1 MSTPPTTDPLRDS
14 IAKHGADPNDVLGPE
29 FDIHTLRATC
39 SEQELQLR
47 HLNSVVDR
55 QEAQLDELLKL
66 VGLLGPQIRD
76 YFSRELD
83 EHATA
88 AENAIAAG
96 AAAGRPPNPALIERA
111 ATLRLWQSL
120 VVGKT
125 FTPNL
130 PNWARLRLATIA
142 EEIRHAPESPPAP
155 EGPRDTAG
163 PMATARARG

>member
-1 MSTPPTTDPLRDS
+1 MSTPPTTDPLRES
-14 IAKHGADPNDVLGPE
+14 IAKHGADPNEVLGPE
-29 FDIHTLRATC
+29 LDMHALKARCA
-39 SEQELQLR
+39 EQDLQLR
-47 HLNSVVDR
+47 HLNNVVDQ

-66 VGLLGPQIRD
+66 MGVLGPQIRD
-76 YFSRELD
+76 YLSRELD

-96 AAAGRPPNPALIERA
+96 GAAGRPANPALIERA

-120 VVGKT
+120 VMGKT

-130 PNWARLRLATIA
+130 PPWAKVRMATLVEA
-142 EEIRHAPESPPAP
+142 ARHTPAPEEH
-155 EGPRDTAG
+155 EGPRDAAG